1 MRSFEHGYV
10 FDTPISHSLLM
21 AIRSLG
27 EFRGRQ
33 VLYSEQSPEVL
44 ETLRQVAMV
53 QSTESSN
60 RIEGITVAADR
71 IEALVKKKVT
81 PRDRSEQEVA
91 GYRDVLAAIH
101 ANSDKLTL
109 STNLIGS
116 WHRSMYRFTAETGGD
131 WKAKDNAI
139 LEVTPDGRQVVRF
152 RPVSSVATPKFMEKL
167 VSLFTEAMDDPRT
180 DPLFLVASFILDF
193 ECVHPFMDGNGRIG
207 RLLTL
212 LLLYQAGYEVGRYI
226 SLERIVE
233 ESKETYYEAL
243 LKSSHGWHEGEHD
256 LRPWWNYFVG
266 MLTAAY
272 KEFEERVG
280 TITSARG
287 AKRVMVRDAIE
298 RMTGRFTIDELRRV
312 CPGVSYPTL
321 QRALAELRREG
332 RVRSLGRGPNAKWE
346 VIRG

>member
-1 MRSFEHGYV
+1 MRSFEHGYL

-21 AIRSLG
+21 AMRSLG

-53 QSTESSN
+53 QSVESSN
-60 RIEGITVAADR
+60 RIEGITVAANR
-71 IEALVKKKVT
+71 IEALVKEKVT

-91 GYRDVLAAIH
+91 GYRDVLAAVH

-109 STNLIGS
+109 STDLIRS
-116 WHRSMYRFTAETGGD
+116 WHRSMYRFTAEAGGD

-139 LEVTPDGRQVVRF
+139 LEVLPDGRQVVRF
-152 RPVSSVATPKFMEKL
+152 LPVSSVATPKFMEKSL
-167 VSLFTEAMDDPRT
+167 SLFNQSMDSPQT
-180 DPLFLVASFILDF
+180 DPLLLIASFILDF
-193 ECVHPFMDGNGRIG
+193 ECVHPFADGNGRIG

-243 LKSSHGWHEGEHD
+243 LKSSRGWHEGEHD

-266 MLTAAY
+266 MLTAGY
-272 KEFEERVG
+272 KEFEVRVG

-287 AKRVMVRDAIE
+287 AKREMVRDAIG
-298 RMTGRFTIDELRRV
+298 RMTGRFSIDELRRV

-321 QRALAELRREG
+321 QRALADLRRDG
-332 RVRSLGRGPNAKWE
+332 RIRSLGRGPNAKWE
-346 VIRG
+346 IIRS